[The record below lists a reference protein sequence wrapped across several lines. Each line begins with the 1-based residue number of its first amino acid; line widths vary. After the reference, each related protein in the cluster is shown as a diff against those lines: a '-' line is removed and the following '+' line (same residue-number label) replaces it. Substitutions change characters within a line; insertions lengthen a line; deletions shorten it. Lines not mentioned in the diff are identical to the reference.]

1 MVKPTSSPPPR
12 AAKAPRTKA
21 STKAKAPAEAR
32 PPAAAK
38 PPPHPWAFRARFRK
52 HAFGWRSQ
60 PAIQRIKEAV
70 AEIKRVARTDKVT
83 AAEGAV
89 LLIERLSPALEKI
102 DSSSGA
108 IGSAVNRALD
118 ELVPIV
124 AEAGVPV
131 ARRQAW
137 LERLWQALL
146 DDDIPYIEALEE
158 RWGDLCASA
167 DIASEWADR
176 CLPMARDKLGPG
188 KASIGGV
195 LAVIVCLSA
204 LFRAGRHQEI
214 LSLLQEEKFWSFKRW
229 EVLAR
234 AALGDVDG
242 ALACAEAARGPWT
255 SAVDL
260 AQLCEQILREAGRDQ
275 EAFERYAIE
284 ATYGGTYLSTFRAL
298 SKKYPGKKASELLDA
313 LVASTPGDEGK
324 WFAAAKDAGLF
335 DEALRLASLTPCDPK
350 TLARAARDHALSHPT
365 FALGAGMIA
374 LEWLAEGYGYEI
386 TDEQTRLARKG
397 HSIYIERCDPPDF
410 QRTSRSLPAALGA
423 GRGSRAT
430 GAAEHLGRT
439 ALSPAGVDVRLGPWA
454 WLGDDRRDRDR
465 AGPGPVGQA
474 ASEVS
479 WLTRQPRSC
488 R

>member
-1 MVKPTSSPPPR
+1 LVKPSSSPPSR
-12 AAKAPRTKA
+12 VAKAPRAKA
-21 STKAKAPAEAR
+21 SSKAPAKAKATSKASPKAKAPAEAS
-32 PPAAAK
+32 PPAAAE
-38 PPPHPWAFRARFRK
+38 PPSPHPWAFRARFRK

-70 AEIKRVARTDKVT
+70 AEIKRVARTDKET

-108 IGSAVNRALD
+108 IGSAVNWALY

-124 AEAGVPV
+124 AEAVVPV

-146 DDDIPYIEALEE
+146 ADDIPYIEALEE

-167 DIASEWADR
+167 EVASGWADR
-176 CLPMARDKLGPG
+176 CLPAARDKLGPG
-188 KASIGGV
+188 KASIGGT

-214 LSLLQEEKFWSFKRW
+214 ASLLQEETFWSFKRW
-229 EVLAR
+229 DVLAR

-260 AQLCEQILREAGRDQ
+260 AQLCEQILRKAGRDE

-284 ATYGGTYLSTFRAL
+284 ATSGGTYLSTFRAL

-335 DEALRLASLTPCDPK
+335 DEALRLASLSPCDPK
-350 TLARAARDHALSHPT
+350 TLARAARDHAQSHPT

-386 TDEQTRLARKG
+386 TGADVLLAFD
-397 HSIYIERCDPPDF
+397 STLQAAD
-410 QRTSRSLPAALGA
+410 ALGSREQA
-423 GRGSRAT
+423 RVAIRTMAEGYGGGKNPVTNALRHRLRPGGS
-430 GAAEHLGRT
+430 
-439 ALSPAGVDVRLGPWA
+439 
-454 WLGDDRRDRDR
+454 
-465 AGPGPVGQA
+465 
-474 ASEVS
+474 
-479 WLTRQPRSC
+479 
-488 R
+488 